1 MKHLILIGLP
11 GSGKTTAGKVL
22 AKELHLPFSDC
33 DDAVEQAAQMTIP
46 EIFRREGEPGFRAR
60 ETAAL
65 RRLTGL
71 PGRVIACGGGVVTVP
86 ENHDILRPGFVIFW
100 NRTPD
105 DIMSTCELT
114 GRPLLETTTLAQLY
128 EQRLPLYRAW
138 ADATVDGRD
147 FEAAVAQTVALWR
160 EKICAF

>member
-11 GSGKTTAGKVL
+11 GSGKTTAGRAL
-22 AKELHLPFSDC
+22 AKALNLPFSDS
-33 DDAVEQAAQMTIP
+33 DEAVEQAAQMTIP
-46 EIFRREGEPGFRAR
+46 EIFRREGEPGFRTR

-65 RRLTGL
+65 QALTAL

-86 ENHDILRPGFVIFW
+86 ENHDILRSGFVIFW
-100 NRTPD
+100 HRTPD
-105 DIMSTCELT
+105 DIMSTCGLT

-147 FEAAVAQTVALWR
+147 FEAAVAQAVALWR
-160 EKICAF
+160 DKTCAF

>member
-11 GSGKTTAGKVL
+11 GSGKTTAGRAL
-22 AKELHLPFSDC
+22 ANALQLPFSDC
-33 DDAVEQAAQMTIP
+33 DEAVENDAHMTIP

-65 RRLTGL
+65 QALTAL
-71 PGRVIACGGGVVTVP
+71 PARVIACGGGVVTVP
-86 ENHDILRPGFVIFW
+86 ANRPLLRSGVVIFW
-100 NRTPD
+100 DRSPD
-105 DIMSTCELT
+105 DIMSTCQLA
-114 GRPLLETTTLAQLY
+114 GRPMLETTTLAQLY
-128 EQRLPLYRAW
+128 EQRLPLYQAW

-160 EKICAF
+160 EKSCDF

>member
-65 RRLTGL
+65 RTLTTL
-71 PGRVIACGGGVVTVP
+71 PCRVIACGGGVVTVSA
-86 ENHDILRPGFVIFW
+86 NRQLLRTGFVVFW
-100 NRTPD
+100 HRSPE
-105 DIMSTCELT
+105 DIMSTCQLT
-114 GRPLLETTTLAQLY
+114 GRPLLEKTTLAQLY
-128 EQRLPLYRAW
+128 RQRLPLYRAW
-138 ADATVDGRD
+138 ADATVDAGD
-147 FEAAVAQTVALWR
+147 FEAAVARTAALWR
-160 EKICAF
+160 EKSCDF

>member
-11 GSGKTTAGKVL
+11 GSGKTTAGRAL
-22 AKELHLPFSDC
+22 ANALQLPFSDC
-33 DDAVEQAAQMTIP
+33 DEAVEQAAHMTVP
-46 EIFRREGEPGFRAR
+46 EIFHREGEPGFRAR

-65 RRLTGL
+65 QALTAL
-71 PGRVIACGGGVVTVP
+71 PARVNACGGGVVTVP
-86 ENHDILRPGFVIFW
+86 ENHDILCPGFVIFW
-100 NRTPD
+100 HRTPD
-105 DIMSTCELT
+105 DIMSTCGLT

-147 FEAAVAQTVALWR
+147 FDAAVARAAALWR
-160 EKICAF
+160 EKTCDF

>member
-22 AKELHLPFSDC
+22 AKELNLPFSDC

-46 EIFRREGEPGFRAR
+46 EMFRREGEPGFRAR

-100 NRTPD
+100 HRTPE
-105 DIMSTCELT
+105 DIMSTCQLT
-114 GRPLLETTTLAQLY
+114 GRPLLENTTLAQLY
-128 EQRLPLYRAW
+128 QQRLPLYRAW
-138 ADATVDGRD
+138 ADATIDARD
-147 FEAAVAQTVALWR
+147 FKAAVAQATALWR
-160 EKICAF
+160 EKSCDF

>member
-11 GSGKTTAGKVL
+11 GSGKTTAGRAL
-22 AKELHLPFSDC
+22 ANALQLPFSDC
-33 DDAVEQAAQMTIP
+33 DEAVENDAHMTIP

-65 RRLTGL
+65 QALTAL
-71 PGRVIACGGGVVTVP
+71 PARVIACGGGVVTVP

-100 NRTPD
+100 HRTPD
-105 DIMSTCELT
+105 DIMSTCGLT

-147 FEAAVAQTVALWR
+147 FEAAVAQAVALWR
-160 EKICAF
+160 EKTCDF

>member
-11 GSGKTTAGKVL
+11 GSGKTTAGRAL
-22 AKELHLPFSDC
+22 AKALNLPFSDS
-33 DDAVEQAAQMTIP
+33 DEAVEQAAQMTIP

-100 NRTPD
+100 HRTPD
-105 DIMSTCELT
+105 DIMSTCGLT

-138 ADATVDGRD
+138 ADAAVDARD
-147 FEAAVAQTVALWR
+147 FDAAVARAAALWR
-160 EKICAF
+160 EKTCDF

>member
-11 GSGKTTAGKVL
+11 GSGKTTAGRAL
-22 AKELHLPFSDC
+22 AKALNLPFSDS
-33 DDAVEQAAQMTIP
+33 DEAVEQAAQMTIP

-86 ENHDILRPGFVIFW
+86 ANRPLLRSGVVIFW
-100 NRTPD
+100 DRTPD
-105 DIMSTCELT
+105 DIMSTCGLT

-128 EQRLPLYRAW
+128 ERRLPLYQAW